1 MKSWKSLLGLVLA
14 ASFTAVAQA
23 PVAAQTPGTVD
34 PVKATNTQQAD
45 RAGFNSAV
53 SQFSPRGIKG
63 SPIPA
68 AASDIVPGSP
78 VRDILGEPVA
88 RIDAV
93 VADGVIVNTGTAKV
107 RMPANAFGKDELG
120 LLLAIPATK
129 FRSLV
134 AKVTAAKS
142 GG

>member
-1 MKSWKSLLGLVLA
+1 MKHSKSLLGLVVA
-14 ASFTAVAQA
+14 ASSVALAQS
-23 PVAAQTPGTVD
+23 PIAAQVPGTVD

-45 RAGFNSAV
+45 RAGYNSAV

-63 SPIPA
+63 TPVPA
-68 AASDIVPGSP
+68 AASDILPGSP

-88 RIDAV
+88 RVDAV
-93 VADGVIVNTGTAKV
+93 VADGVVVDTGTAKV

-120 LLLAIPATK
+120 LLLGIPASK